1 MGVEALFELDNT
13 RARIAY
19 KIYKNNDLLDVDVN
33 LFMGDIN
40 SFVKLKVPFA
50 KSGTLIGQT
59 AFGTEELFMDAR
71 ENVSQRFLALRTEDG
86 QCPAIINNC
95 LYGSHFENGALYL
108 SLTRGVSYCAHP
120 IMDRPIIPTDRFVKK
135 IDQGENNFSFRLGVF
150 AENQLENA
158 ALLFN
163 HKPYALNV
171 FPTGGK
177 KPTESGFSIAL
188 GTKSL
193 SLVTL
198 KKADDT
204 ENTYIARLLNNS
216 ADTVTTDFTLCGAT
230 IPLTFGRYEVKTV
243 LYEDGTLRES
253 AQLLI

>member
-1 MGVEALFELDNT
+1 
-13 RARIAY
+13 
-19 KIYKNNDLLDVDVN
+19 
-33 LFMGDIN
+33 
-40 SFVKLKVPFA
+40 
-50 KSGTLIGQT
+50 
-59 AFGTEELFMDAR
+59 
-71 ENVSQRFLALRTEDG
+71 
-86 QCPAIINNC
+86 
-95 LYGSHFENGALYL
+95 
-108 SLTRGVSYCAHP
+108 
-120 IMDRPIIPTDRFVKK
+120 MDRPIIPSDRYVKK

-158 ALLFN
+158 AQLFN

-177 KPTESGFSIAL
+177 QPTDNGFSIAL
-188 GTKSL
+188 GAESL

>member
-1 MGVEALFELDNT
+1 
-13 RARIAY
+13 
-19 KIYKNNDLLDVDVN
+19 
-33 LFMGDIN
+33 
-40 SFVKLKVPFA
+40 
-50 KSGTLIGQT
+50 
-59 AFGTEELFMDAR
+59 
-71 ENVSQRFLALRTEDG
+71 
-86 QCPAIINNC
+86 
-95 LYGSHFENGALYL
+95 
-108 SLTRGVSYCAHP
+108 
-120 IMDRPIIPTDRFVKK
+120 MDRPIIPSDRYVKK

-150 AENQLENA
+150 AENALENA
-158 ALLFN
+158 AQLFN

-188 GTKSL
+188 GTENI